1 MIYLVVLSYGLICYL
16 IGEFFGRAKHIGRW
30 WTMFLFWSA
39 PIPLIGLL
47 ALIFSPSAKKSQIS
61 KYNSIWV
68 GLGILFLLLSLIA
81 LINIF
86 STDSTLRQFGYV
98 FFIAL
103 AIHSIYFILLGA
115 NKIINSNPKYYFNYI
130 NINLPKPIVEQK
142 TESDTANLKKD
153 KSEDLKV
160 DHDISRSQTSG
171 INENDGLIQL
181 QKLFDLGIVNLEE
194 FNAKKILIDE
204 KRIAEDELR
213 QKELEA
219 KLAEESFKKKLEEE
233 AKLAE
238 DSFKKKL
245 EEKELA
251 LKILESLWNKNIL
264 TWGEY
269 SSKVAKI
276 NENGKLPKNNL
287 KRSLNKRNYNLK
299 DSWAEFVQDIIMILK
314 SVIIYVIIIIFIV
327 FLCFLIE

>member
-103 AIHSIYFILLGA
+103 AIHSIYFILLGT
-115 NKIINSNPKYYFNYI
+115 NKIINSNPKYYFNDI

-160 DHDISRSQTSG
+160 DHDISPSQTSG
-171 INENDGLIQL
+171 INENNGLIQL

-219 KLAEESFKKKLEEE
+219 KLAEE
-233 AKLAE
+233 
-238 DSFKKKL
+238 SFKKKL

-314 SVIIYVIIIIFIV
+314 SAIIFFIIIIFIV
-327 FLCFLIE
+327 FLCFLIY